1 MIRYT
6 TPTIRIRVI
15 NVSPSTF
22 DMVKMTLS
30 QVGAESLTKDAD
42 VEGDVVSIHLTQ
54 TESARFRREF
64 PASVQV
70 NAWKGEERY
79 AGNMMNVPVFENLL
93 SEVIPDDA

>member
-1 MIRYT
+1 MIRFT
-6 TPTIRIRVI
+6 TPTIRIRVT

-42 VEGDVVSIHLTQ
+42 IDGDVVSIHLTQ
-54 TESARFRREF
+54 TESARFRRDF

-70 NAWKGEERY
+70 NAWKDEERY
-79 AGNMMNVPVFENLL
+79 GGNVLNVPVLENLL
-93 SEVIPDDA
+93 CEVIPNDA